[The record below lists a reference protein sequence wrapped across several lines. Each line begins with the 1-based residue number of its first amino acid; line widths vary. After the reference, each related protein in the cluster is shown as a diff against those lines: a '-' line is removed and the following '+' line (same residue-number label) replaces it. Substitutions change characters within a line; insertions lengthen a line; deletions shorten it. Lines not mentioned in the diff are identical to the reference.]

1 MAHER
6 PPEHRVIA
14 VTGAASGIGAATA
27 RLAAERGNAVI
38 ALDRDADALATLAE
52 SLRAQGAPDAIALA
66 ADVSDEDAVE
76 RALDEAVAAVGVP
89 TGAVCCAG
97 VDGGGST
104 HEFSAA
110 SFDRL
115 VDVNLRGTFLTCRG
129 VIARLV
135 ERGEPGAL
143 ACISSISAFVGVPGG
158 TAAYSASKGGVTG
171 LVRSLAVEYASRGI
185 RINAIA
191 PGATETPLMWAN
203 VEEGA
208 MDSMR
213 ETVCAE
219 IPLGRLAMPRE
230 QAAAALWTLSSE
242 AAYMTGSHLV
252 LDGGVLARASLSV

>member
-1 MAHER
+1 MANER
-6 PPEHRVIA
+6 PLEHRVIA

-27 RLAAERGNAVI
+27 QLAAERGHRVI
-38 ALDRDADALATLAE
+38 AIDRAAEAVPPLAD
-52 SLRAQGAPDAIALA
+52 SLRALGAPEAIGIV
-66 ADVSDEDAVE
+66 ADVTDEDAVE
-76 RALDEAVAAVGVP
+76 RALDEGVEAVGLP

-97 VDGGGST
+97 IDGGGAT
-104 HEFSAA
+104 HEYRSAD
-110 SFDRL
+110 FDRL

-135 ERGEPGAL
+135 ARGETGAI

-185 RINAIA
+185 RVNAIA

-203 VEEGA
+203 VDEAE
-208 MDSMR
+208 MESMR
-213 ETVCAE
+213 STVCAE
-219 IPLGRLAMPRE
+219 IPMGRLAAPRE
-230 QAAAALWTLSSE
+230 QAAAALWTLSDE